1 MLTTETAELPAPAG
15 RLVLFTAVLTDLLVM
30 VDSLPEP
37 GGDVPGRDY
46 REVVGGGFNV
56 IAAAARLG
64 MATAYARELGDDS
77 RAHKACQALL
87 AEGVELLLPEPRDGS
102 SGVCLVMVDASGER
116 TMVTADG
123 VEARLEK
130 CDLERIRLRPDD
142 VIYLSGYDLQGPQGT
157 ALVSW
162 LAANPAS
169 EVIFDPGPPISD
181 LNKVLVSSVL
191 ELTTWL
197 TMNAAEALAMT
208 GCEDLPAAACA
219 AVSSGP
225 RLSGVVVRS
234 GKAGCLLAV
243 PGQPVCEVPAYP
255 ARVIDTTGAGDAHV
269 GAFVAALARGL
280 SPRVACQWA
289 NASASV
295 AVSRSGRAAAPG
307 LEELMEI
314 LRARGREDPTAR

>member
-1 MLTTETAELPAPAG
+1 M
-15 RLVLFTAVLTDLLVM
+15 FTAVLTDLLVM

-64 MATAYARELGDDS
+64 MSTAYARELGNDS
-77 RAHKACQALL
+77 RALKACQALL
-87 AEGVELLLPEPRDGS
+87 TEGVELLLPEPRDGS

-123 VEARLEK
+123 VEAHLELQ
-130 CDLERIRLRPDD
+130 DLERIRLRPDD
-142 VIYLSGYDLQGPQGT
+142 VVYLSGYDLQGSRGS

-162 LAANPAS
+162 LDASPAS
-169 EVIFDPGPPISD
+169 QVVFDPGPLISD
-181 LNKVLVSSVL
+181 IDQALVASVL

-197 TMNAAEALAMT
+197 TMNAAEARAMT
-208 GCEDLPAAACA
+208 GEENLVVAARSAL
-219 AVSSGP
+219 SSGL

-234 GKAGCLLAV
+234 GRAGCLLAMPEEPV
-243 PGQPVCEVPAYP
+243 SEIPGFPT
-255 ARVIDTTGAGDAHV
+255 RVIDTTGAGDAHV

-280 SPRVACQWA
+280 PPLIACQWA

-307 LEELMEI
+307 LQELTEI
-314 LRARGREDPTAR
+314 LGGSGPKARARQ